1 VEISRIMPIRDLLL
15 QLSSYPEPTPRWAL
29 DAAASVADLFDA
41 RLSGALCHVHIP
53 KISNYLADKLVHANE
68 AIAAENAKS
77 DRNARALLAEFA
89 SAISSERRGD
99 EILIECRS
107 MVTPRE
113 LAARARAYDLT
124 ILPKYGHPE
133 TDFIAEGLVFDSGR
147 PVLLLPPNGGA
158 RHLFDAIAIGWDGS
172 RAAARALA
180 DALPICARAGT
191 VELVAITGEKELEAG
206 VALSDAR
213 RHLSAHGIGARA
225 VEIPA
230 EGLDAGSALLRQCAR
245 AGADLLVMGAY
256 GHSRLR
262 EFVLGG
268 ATRSV
273 LRDAALPVLLSH

>member
-1 VEISRIMPIRDLLL
+1 MPIRDLLL

-29 DAAASVADLFDA
+29 GAAASLAELFDA
-41 RLSGALCHVHIP
+41 RLSSALCHVHIP

-68 AIAAENAKS
+68 SIAAENAMS
-77 DRNARALLAEFA
+77 DRSARALLSDFA
-89 SAISSERRGD
+89 SAVPAERMGD

-107 MVTPRE
+107 MVTQRE
-113 LAARARAYDLT
+113 LAGRARAYDLT
-124 ILPKYGHPE
+124 ILPKYGQPE
-133 TDFIAEGLVFDSGR
+133 TAYIAEGLVFDSGR
-147 PVLLLPPNGGA
+147 PVLLLPPKSRG

-191 VELVAITGEKELEAG
+191 VDLVTITGEKDLEPGA
-206 VALSDAR
+206 ALSDVR
-213 RHLSAHGIGARA
+213 RHLSTHGIDVRA
-225 VEIPA
+225 VEVPA
-230 EGLDAGSALLRQCAR
+230 QGLDAGSALLRHCKS

-256 GHSRLR
+256 GHSRFR

-273 LRDAALPVLLSH
+273 LADAALPVLLSH